1 MKTLNT
7 ISSILLFVLTTS
19 CKDSREELAIKNYVQ
34 DFGKTKLELNIK
46 ILEKNEI
53 GLITSKDS
61 IRIID
66 SIIQS
71 LALRKKYEIE
81 REISRIQAENKE
93 SLSELERRKRY
104 ESPVIF
110 KIYKDANEKIGKLN
124 DSYIRILNED
134 IDKINSG
141 LYYDLSKEIKDNYK
155 VRDSYQTNP
164 GMILGIIIKCKY
176 SFRNPLLN
184 GITQENSEVF
194 ILDTL
199 RSKVLHKY

>member
-124 DSYIRILNED
+124 DSYIRILND
-134 IDKINSG
+134 SGSMWRAGGRRRCDQIQVAITKIAM
-141 LYYDLSKEIKDNYK
+141 YVY
-155 VRDSYQTNP
+155 
-164 GMILGIIIKCKY
+164 
-176 SFRNPLLN
+176 
-184 GITQENSEVF
+184 
-194 ILDTL
+194 
-199 RSKVLHKY
+199 